1 MTRRTGLT
9 LIELLVAVAIVA
21 LLIGLLLPAVQMV
34 RAAAARTQNANHLR
48 QIMIG
53 VHNYA
58 TANNGRLPGIPNL
71 TQSAGP
77 GSASAGVTEPV
88 LLAIYPFIENG
99 GPLVPVGD
107 PIIPER
113 TTPVIY
119 RGPLDPSYAYYP
131 SRISAGD
138 CSYVFNAVAFES
150 KPAIES
156 GLTDGLSNTIAFS
169 EHYARC
175 GDLQPGMDIIH
186 SLYNGRP
193 TSTARRATF
202 ADPLYNDPV
211 PVTTA
216 TGTVGSVPG
225 LPVQFVP
232 YPNECNPGRLQATS
246 PGVLLLAMFDG
257 SIRRVGPTLDP
268 SAFWVMVTPRGGE
281 VNTGTP

>member
-1 MTRRTGLT
+1 MPKRAGLS
-9 LIELLVAVAIVA
+9 LIELLVVVAIIA
-21 LLIGLLLPAVQMV
+21 LLIGLLLPAVQKI
-34 RAAAARTQNANHLR
+34 RAAAARAQNAHHLR
-48 QIMIG
+48 QIMVG

-71 TQSAGP
+71 TRSMGEP
-77 GSASAGVTEPV
+77 EPV
-88 LLAIYPFIENG
+88 LMAIYPFIENG

-107 PIIPER
+107 PIIR
-113 TTPVIY
+113 GRVTPAIY
-119 RGPLDPSYAYYP
+119 RGPLDPSYAFYP
-131 SRISAGD
+131 SRINAGD

-186 SLYNGRP
+186 SLYNSRP
-193 TSTARRATF
+193 TSLARRATF
-202 ADPLYNDPV
+202 ADRLYNDPV

-216 TGTVGSVPG
+216 AGSVGSVPG
-225 LPVQFVP
+225 LPVQFAP
-232 YPNECNPGRLQATS
+232 WPPECNPGRLQATS
-246 PGVLLLAMFDG
+246 PGVLFLVMFDS

-268 SAFWVMVTPRGGE
+268 AAFWAMVTPRGGE
-281 VNTGTP
+281 VVAIE